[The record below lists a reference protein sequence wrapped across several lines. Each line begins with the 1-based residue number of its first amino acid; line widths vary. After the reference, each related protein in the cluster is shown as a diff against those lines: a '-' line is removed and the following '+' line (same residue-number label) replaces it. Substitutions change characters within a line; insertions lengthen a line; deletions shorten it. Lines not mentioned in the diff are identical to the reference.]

1 MPHAI
6 RIHHAGGPDVL
17 KWEEVEV
24 GEPGPGQVRLRQ
36 EAAGLN
42 FIDVYHRTG
51 LYPQPLPFTPGRRGR
66 GRRRGGRR
74 RTSTNVKKGD
84 RVAYAGPIGGY
95 AEERL
100 IDADRVV
107 KLPEDISTEQ
117 AAAMML
123 QGMTAQMLLRSV
135 FPIHE
140 GDTILVH
147 AAAGGVG
154 LIMCQWAAALGATVI
169 GTVGTDEKAELASA
183 HGCAHP
189 IVYSRQDFVAE
200 VKRITDGDKLPV
212 VYDSVGR
219 DTFLKSL
226 DCLKTRGLMVSFG
239 NASGPPE
246 PIAPGILAQKGSL
259 YLTRPTLFHYIATRE
274 QLEQSARELFDMVAE
289 RQGQDRGQAKLRAQG
304 RGRGPPRARGAQDQ
318 RLDHPHDLR
327 PPPSH
332 FTAAPLS
339 RCDFS
344 PDERGFAWPRKN
356 CSRCAAR
363 WWSCCPMR
371 CSASSSRT
379 AMRSSATPPA
389 RCARTASA
397 SSPATKCWSS

>member
-6 RIHHAGGPDVL
+6 RIHQNGGPEVL
-17 KWEEVEV
+17 QWEDVEV
-24 GEPGPGQVRLRQ
+24 ADPAPGQVRLRQ

-51 LYPQPLPFTPGRRGR
+51 LYPQPLPLIPGVEGA
-66 GRRRGGRR
+66 GVVEAVGDGV
-74 RTSTNVKKGD
+74 TNVKVGE

-107 KLPEDISTEQ
+107 KLPKDISSEQ

-135 FPIHE
+135 FPVQK

-154 LIMCQWAAALGATVI
+154 LIMCQWASALGATVI
-169 GTVGTDEKAELASA
+169 GTVGTEEKAELARA

-200 VKRITDGDKLPV
+200 VNRITDDAKLPV

-219 DTFLKSL
+219 DTFNKSL
-226 DCLKTRGLMVSFG
+226 DCLKVRGLMVSFG
-239 NASGPPE
+239 NASGPPP
-246 PIAPGILAQKGSL
+246 PIPPNLLAQKGSL
-259 YLTRPTLFHYIATRE
+259 YLTRPTLFHYVATRE
-274 QLEQSARELFDMVAE
+274 QLEQSANELFDVVKSGKVKIEVKQRFALKDAAE
-289 RQGQDRGQAKLRAQG
+289 AHGALEARATTG
-304 RGRGPPRARGAQDQ
+304 STV
-318 RLDHPHDLR
+318 L
-327 PPPSH
+327 
-332 FTAAPLS
+332 TV
-339 RCDFS
+339 
-344 PDERGFAWPRKN
+344 
-356 CSRCAAR
+356 
-363 WWSCCPMR
+363 
-371 CSASSSRT
+371 
-379 AMRSSATPPA
+379 
-389 RCARTASA
+389 
-397 SSPATKCWSS
+397 